1 MILRKRFR
9 NFLFYFCKTYTLFFY
24 IRNTQNDY
32 DFKIHNILQQ
42 FRLFLFLEKNGIGIV
57 LY

>member
-1 MILRKRFR
+1 MIYE
-9 NFLFYFCKTYTLFFY
+9 NVSVTFYFIFCKTYTLFIY
-24 IRNTQNDY
+24 IRKTQNNY
-32 DFKIHNILQQ
+32 EFKIHNILQQ